1 MPRQS
6 AEARSAAFMRQGGK
20 HPAPPANLSDDGKK
34 LWKEIVEDRPID
46 FFRPGALQ
54 LLEQLCIMVVSARR
68 VGAYFQERPGDK
80 EAADQYLKLA
90 HQCAMHCTKLRLSI
104 QTEVDRKSGQ
114 LDEKSETPKGR
125 KAKAESVLFGGNV
138 VAF

>member
-6 AEARSAAFMRQGGK
+6 AEARSAAFLRRGGK
-20 HPAPPANLSDDGKK
+20 HPSPPANLSDDAKK
-34 LWKEIVEDRPID
+34 LWREIVEDRPVD
-46 FFRPGALQ
+46 FFRPGALE

-80 EAADQYLKLA
+80 EAADQYLKLS
-90 HQCAMHCTKLRLSI
+90 HQCAMHCQKLRLSI

-114 LDEKSETPKGR
+114 LDEKEPTPKGQ
-125 KAKAESVLFGGNV
+125 KGKSDVLFGGNV
-138 VAF
+138 VEF